1 MNNVKYVMTAFFIL
15 LFLSFAPYSQAQTRY
30 VTDEFEVMMR
40 TGPSVQ
46 NKILEVLKS
55 GKALEVIQA
64 DAGNDYSKVRSPK
77 GEEGF
82 ILSRYLVDLPS
93 AKDRLV
99 KLEEQLNV
107 MRSKPEELQSLLVQ
121 SQEENQDLISQ
132 NTSLTGRL
140 EVSDKALKRI
150 KLVSADAVNISERNE
165 DLEGEVQ
172 NLLLQ
177 LDDLRI
183 QNQVLKDESD
193 RMFTMI
199 GGGFILFGIFLG
211 WILSI
216 SGRRDRSSWGA

>member
-1 MNNVKYVMTAFFIL
+1 MLRRLFLLLIL
-15 LFLSFAPYSQAQTRY
+15 LFCTTHSQAQTQY

-55 GKALEVIQA
+55 GKALEIIEI

-77 GEEGF
+77 GEVGF
-82 ILSRYLVDLPS
+82 ILTRYLVDLPA

-99 KLEEQLNV
+99 KLEEQLRLL
-107 MRSKPEELQSLLVQ
+107 RSKPEELQNLLVQ
-121 SQEENQDLISQ
+121 SQEENQNLITE
-132 NTSLTGRL
+132 NTSL
-140 EVSDKALKRI
+140 VSKLDASVKELKRI
-150 KLVSADAVNISERNE
+150 KSVSASAVSIAERNE
-165 DLEGEVQ
+165 TLENEVQ

-177 LDDLRI
+177 QDDLRI
-183 QNQVLKDESD
+183 QNQDLKDESD

-199 GGGFILFGIFLG
+199 GGGFVLLGIFLG

-216 SGRRDRSSWGA
+216 SGRRDRGSWGS